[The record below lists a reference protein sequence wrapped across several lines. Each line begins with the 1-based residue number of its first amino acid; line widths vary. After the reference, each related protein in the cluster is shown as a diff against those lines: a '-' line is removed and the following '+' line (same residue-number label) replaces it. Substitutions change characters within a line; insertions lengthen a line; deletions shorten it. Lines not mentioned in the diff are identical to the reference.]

1 MANPPTARR
10 RVAPATIALVLAGL
24 LLVATAAILLFR
36 SGEDAEATGNA
47 SANAMADRQAP
58 SMDAMVASL
67 QQRLR
72 QDPDNHEGWFL
83 LGMTFRGGGRFRE
96 AEQAFRRAAELAPRN
111 ADYAAYLGEVLLL
124 LGGDRPPPE
133 ATTLF
138 RRALAIEPGNPQ
150 ARYYL
155 ATIRDVNGDHRGAID
170 DLIALLREAPANAPW
185 EAQVRGAV
193 ASIAQENH
201 IDIAGRLP
209 PPRAPAVPDPSTATA
224 AIPGPSREQMEAA
237 RGIPPSQ
244 QDQMVRAMVDGLAA
258 RLRQNPRDA
267 DGWIRLMR
275 SRMVLHDPAA
285 AAEALR
291 AGLAAFPN
299 DAATQTRLRG
309 AARELGVPGA

>member
-1 MANPPTARR
+1 MANPPTAPRR
-10 RVAPATIALVLAGL
+10 IAPATIALVLAGL
-24 LLVATAAILLFR
+24 LLAATIAILLFG
-36 SGEDAEATGNA
+36 SGEGEEAAGNA
-47 SANAMADRQAP
+47 SANATAERQAP

-138 RRALAIEPGNPQ
+138 RRALAIELGNPQ
-150 ARYYL
+150 ALYYL
-155 ATIRDVNGDHRGAID
+155 ATIKDVNGDHRGAID
-170 DLIALLREAPANAPW
+170 DLIALLRDAPAGAPW

-193 ASIAQENH
+193 ASIAQQNN

-209 PPRAPAVPDPSTATA
+209 PSRARAPAPSPATA

-291 AGLAAFPN
+291 SGLAAFQG

-309 AARELGVPGA
+309 AARELGVPGG